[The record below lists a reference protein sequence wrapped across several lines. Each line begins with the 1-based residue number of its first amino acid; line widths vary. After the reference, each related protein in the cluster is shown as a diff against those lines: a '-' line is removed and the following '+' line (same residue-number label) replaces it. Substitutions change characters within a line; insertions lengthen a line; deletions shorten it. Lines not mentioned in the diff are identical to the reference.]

1 MQNKLN
7 TKVGTAKR
15 TALNTKRIQ
24 FQYTAN
30 NSWLFVLI
38 ICGKYSDLMPHAA
51 DSRPQ
56 TNFPP
61 SRPQAVT

>member
-7 TKVGTAKR
+7 TKVGATKR
-15 TALNTKRIQ
+15 TALNTKRIP

-38 ICGKYSDLMPHAA
+38 ISGKYSDLLLHAA
-51 DSRPQ
+51 DSKPQ

-61 SRPQAVT
+61 SR